1 MNLVEVRKYK
11 KESELKNAVTKIKN
25 TLEGI
30 NSRLDDREEWISDM
44 EGRIV
49 EITQSEKQKE
59 ELKKKKNK
67 DTLRDLWGIIKYASI
82 CIIGVLEGKKKEGVE
97 NLFEEIMTKNLPNLE
112 KETVFRSK
120 KHRAFP
126 TK

>member
-1 MNLVEVRKYK
+1 
-11 KESELKNAVTKIKN
+11 
-25 TLEGI
+25 
-30 NSRLDDREEWISDM
+30 M

-59 ELKKKKNK
+59 EGIKKKNK
-67 DTLRDLWGIIKYASI
+67 DSLRDLWGIIKYASI
-82 CIIGVLEGKKKEGVE
+82 CIIGVLQGKKEEGVE

-112 KETVFRSK
+112 KEIVFRSK
-120 KHRAFP
+120 KHRVFP